1 MQQQNPEPPPAPQ
14 RSAAP
19 QPPLA
24 AAGTRGSA
32 SPRLRHPAGFV
43 ACASLTRAPSARTR
57 PLHRRNGNARTSRV
71 PRPTRGRGHRAGAD
85 PRRSP
90 DGTTGKESDEA
101 SDPTGPTQEKR
112 GANSSPGCAPKLN
125 AQQHS
130 KAWPMIPEMQ
140 CGHRGGGRS
149 NTASALLADSN

>member
-57 PLHRRNGNARTSRV
+57 PLHRRNGNARASRAPRVAGAIGQEPTPGGARTAPRAKKATKRQTPPGRPRRNGEQTVLPAV
-71 PRPTRGRGHRAGAD
+71 PR
-85 PRRSP
+85 
-90 DGTTGKESDEA
+90 
-101 SDPTGPTQEKR
+101 
-112 GANSSPGCAPKLN
+112 N
-125 AQQHS
+125 
-130 KAWPMIPEMQ
+130 
-140 CGHRGGGRS
+140 
-149 NTASALLADSN
+149 